1 MLARFPRCFAVTQS
15 IRIPYSLSKYS
26 FILIATIFIQC
37 QRAHEE
43 KAWTFVSMPDFL
55 NVDCDYPEPLWEDA
69 LSYILQAV
77 KAEDPEFLLVAGDL
91 VMGHWDAPE
100 WSDVDT
106 IEKYAERYYG
116 AWKKRMSHHDLK
128 YYVAIGD
135 HEVGDNPW
143 RTTKKMQAVNFYKR
157 AFAEHLSMPAN
168 GPEGMQGTT
177 FWWRRNQVLFI
188 SVDVFEHGNSDQGL
202 IKPGVT
208 GEQLTWL
215 ENVLRE
221 NADAKHRIV
230 MGHTPILGPVNKWS
244 SSGLMIA
251 EGDTSD
257 LWRIMVEYEVDLY
270 LCGEVHAVTCRS
282 KDGVMQIAHGG
293 LLGYNTRTNYLVV
306 EVYSDRLELILKE
319 IEVMP
324 MGPHKWQ
331 TKQNR
336 PLEKITISPIQKQ
349 TGFYDIG
356 RVTILKTSNQAYV
369 DRMGFFQEQYQLG
382 EFRGVPIFRRNEL
395 NKKSYAPPII
405 KVQ

>member
-1 MLARFPRCFAVTQS
+1 MTRS
-15 IRIPYSLSKYS
+15 IKMSDSLSKYS
-26 FILIATIFIQC
+26 FILMATIFIQC
-37 QRAHEE
+37 QSAHEE
-43 KAWTFVSMPDFL
+43 KPWIFVSMPDFL

-77 KAEDPEFLLVAGDL
+77 KEEDPEFLLVAGDL

-100 WSDVDT
+100 WVDADT
-106 IEKYAERYYG
+106 IDKYAERYYS
-116 AWKKRMSHHDLK
+116 AWKNRMSQHDLK

-143 RTTKKMQAVNFYKR
+143 RTTKKMEAVNLYKQ
-157 AFAEHLSMPAN
+157 AFAKHLSMPTN
-168 GPEGMQGTT
+168 GPEDMLGTA
-177 FWWRRNQVLFI
+177 FWWRKDQVLFI

-208 GEQLTWL
+208 GSQLAWL
-215 ENVLRE
+215 EHVLRE

-257 LWRIMVEYEVDLY
+257 LWKIMIEYDVDLY
-270 LCGEVHAVTCRS
+270 LSGEVHAVTCRS
-282 KDGVMQIAHGG
+282 KDGLMQIAHGG

-306 EVYSDRLELILKE
+306 KVYSDRLELILKE

-324 MGPHKWQ
+324 TGQHKWQ

-336 PLEKITISPIQKQ
+336 PLEKITISPDQKES
-349 TGFYDIG
+349 GFYDIG
-356 RVTILKTSNQAYV
+356 RVTILKSSTKAFA
-369 DRMGFFQEQYQLG
+369 DPMGCFQEKYQFG
-382 EFRGVPIFRRNEL
+382 EFRGVPIFKRNES
-395 NKKSYAPPII
+395 NEKSYAPPII